1 MASDLA
7 ALDFCYLTTVG
18 RVTGTPHRIEI
29 WFALHEGTV
38 YLMAG
43 DRDRSDW
50 VRNLMATPEVTL
62 EIGDRKRAT
71 TARVVPE
78 GTEQEALARRLLL
91 EKYGGRPGSGDLSA
105 WGRSAMPVAIEW
117 PAGTSYTSLG

>member
-1 MASDLA
+1 MPPDLST
-7 ALDFCYLTTVG
+7 LDFCYLTTTG

-29 WFALHEGTV
+29 WFALQEGTV

-50 VRNLMATPEVTL
+50 VRNLIATPEVTL

-71 TARVVPE
+71 TSRVVEE
-78 GTEQEALARRLLL
+78 GSQEDALARRLLL
-91 EKYGGRPGSGDLSA
+91 EKYGDRPGSGDLSA
-105 WGRSAMPVAIEW
+105 WGRTAMPVAIDW
-117 PAGTSYTSLG
+117 PTGISYTSLG